1 MSKFE
6 GIYRLEVPELGINEV
21 VTIRKEGRRVFRN
34 GYSNWDGTKV
44 VWGWMLETNELE
56 ADDDN
61 YFHTYDAN
69 RKDVILEYKLRYA
82 NRNGKTFRLDKEP
95 EHKLTKISE
104 VK

>member
-6 GIYRLEVPELGINEV
+6 GVYRLEVPELGIDEV
-21 VTIRKEGRRVFRN
+21 VTIKKKGRRVYRN

-44 VWGWMLETNELE
+44 VWGWEIETSELE
-56 ADDDN
+56 AENDG
-61 YFHTYDAN
+61 YFSTYDN
-69 RKDVILEYKLRYA
+69 TRKDTILEYKIVYA
-82 NRNGKTFRLDKEP
+82 QRNGKIFKLDNEP